1 MGEGAGKP
9 ASRGRGQWTMAGVQ
23 QAQENR
29 LDAQQA
35 AIMALINGD
44 PEGAA
49 QAMGAVREGDTDE
62 EA

>member
-1 MGEGAGKP
+1 VGDVADKSP
-9 ASRGRGQWTMAGVQ
+9 SRGRGQWTMAGVQ

-29 LDAQQA
+29 LDAQES

-49 QAMGAVREGDTDE
+49 QAMGARREDEME